1 MTVALPGADEAGRRL
16 LGQAWVGGS
25 ARKALGF
32 IVALWIF
39 SGGFVIVEPSPYEVM
54 FIVAFTVALAGGL
67 KLHRDTLPVLI
78 ITLAFAPFAL
88 ISPFFMRYQG
98 VLDGLIFNLVTIFL
112 LITSYFAANFVA
124 QSPHA
129 NMRLIAKAYVA
140 IAVITALVGA
150 LAYVGIL
157 PGEDVFLR
165 FGRAKAFF
173 NDPNVYGPF
182 LMLPAAIVLQRTL
195 LGTGRAAL
203 WSGLAYLVIFVGVF
217 VSFSRGAW
225 GHFAATS
232 LLVFAMAFFL
242 EASAREKVRLLLIAI
257 GGIMVLAAAMAVL
270 LSIPVVAE
278 LFVHRFTL
286 TQSYDTGETGRFG
299 RIWYTLDLALN
310 NPWGIGPLEFGYLRI
325 SEQPHNTYTNVLLTY
340 GWGGALAYYVLVGW
354 TLLVGGK
361 TLLRP
366 SPHRT
371 LLIPVFATFVP
382 MILLSG
388 IIDTDHWR
396 HWFLVTGLVW
406 GICAAYGA
414 PDRSGRAARLLP

>member
-54 FIVAFTVALAGGL
+54 FIIAFTVALAGGL

-124 QSPHA
+124 QSPHTH
-129 NMRLIAKAYVA
+129 MRLIAKAYVA

-150 LAYVGIL
+150 LAYIGIL
-157 PGEDVFLR
+157 PGEDFFLR

-203 WSGLAYLVIFVGVF
+203 WNGLAYLVIFIGVF

-225 GHFAATS
+225 GHLAATS

-278 LFVHRFTL
+278 LFAHRFTL

-354 TLLVGGK
+354 TLLIGGK
-361 TLLRP
+361 TLFRP

-414 PDRSGRAARLLP
+414 PDRSGGAARFLP

>member
-1 MTVALPGADEAGRRL
+1 MTAALPGQIGLDRRP
-16 LGQAWVGGS
+16 LGQAWAGET
-25 ARKALGF
+25 ARKALGL

-39 SGGFVIVEPSPYEVM
+39 SGGFVIFEPSPYEVM
-54 FIVAFTVALAGGL
+54 FIIAFAVALMGGL
-67 KLHRDTLPVLI
+67 KLHRDTLPLLFIV
-78 ITLAFAPFAL
+78 LAFTPFAL
-88 ISPFFMRYQG
+88 ISTFFMRYQP

-124 QSPHA
+124 QSPFAH
-129 NMRLIAKAYVA
+129 MRLIAKAYIA
-140 IAVITALVGA
+140 IALITSVVGV
-150 LAYVGIL
+150 LAYVGVL

-182 LMLPAAIVLQRTL
+182 LILPAAIVLQRTL
-195 LGTGRAAL
+195 LGTGRTAL
-203 WSGLAYLVIFVGVF
+203 WAGLAYLVIFVGVF

-225 GHFAATS
+225 GHLAASS
-232 LLVFAMAFFL
+232 LLVFAMVFFL
-242 EASAREKVRLLLIAI
+242 EATAREKVRLLLVAI
-257 GGIMVLAAAMAVL
+257 GGVMILAAAMAIL

-278 LFVHRFTL
+278 LFTHRFTL
-286 TQSYDTGETGRFG
+286 TQSYDTGELGRFG

-310 NPWGIGPLEFGYLRI
+310 NPWGIGPLEYGYLRI
-325 SEQPHNTYTNVLLTY
+325 SEQPHNTYANVLLTY
-340 GWGGALAYYVLVGW
+340 GWGGGLAYYVLVGW

-382 MILLSG
+382 MIMLSG

-414 PDRSGRAARLLP
+414 PSSTRRLLP

>member
-1 MTVALPGADEAGRRL
+1 MTVALPGADESGRRF

-67 KLHRDTLPVLI
+67 KLHRDTLPVLV

-354 TLLVGGK
+354 TLLVGSK

-406 GICAAYGA
+406 GICVAYGA
-414 PDRSGRAARLLP
+414 PDRSGRAKRLLP

>member
-1 MTVALPGADEAGRRL
+1 LTVALPGADESGRRL
-16 LGQAWVGGS
+16 LGQAWVGDS

>member
-1 MTVALPGADEAGRRL
+1 
-16 LGQAWVGGS
+16 
-25 ARKALGF
+25 
-32 IVALWIF
+32 
-39 SGGFVIVEPSPYEVM
+39 
-54 FIVAFTVALAGGL
+54 
-67 KLHRDTLPVLI
+67 
-78 ITLAFAPFAL
+78 
-88 ISPFFMRYQG
+88 
-98 VLDGLIFNLVTIFL
+98 
-112 LITSYFAANFVA
+112 
-124 QSPHA
+124 
-129 NMRLIAKAYVA
+129 
-140 IAVITALVGA
+140 VGA